1 MPDVTKTDV
10 KTGAVDPVGGAP
22 AVPPVESKSEKTR
35 SLWGDAWA
43 DLRRS
48 WIFIISSVL
57 IFFLL
62 LITFFPGWFTSAE
75 PILGDLSKHYLQKPK
90 LGDVGSADWLGYDQQ
105 GRSVYARVI
114 YGTRASIAVG
124 FGTTILVT
132 LVGSLMGMIAGY
144 FGGIVDSILSRL
156 TDVFFGIPFLLGTM
170 VVLNSFPDRTAWVVI
185 GALGFFGWTQISRV
199 MRGAV
204 ITTKQADYVQAA
216 KALGA
221 STPRIMFRHI
231 LPNTL
236 APVSSTWPAHR
247 AAGPRTAAE
256 EGEEEGPHA
265 AQQGVPRM
273 PLDRVGRVPPRCLPC
288 PDPVRPGP
296 GAAPWPWPPPPGRS
310 PKPPGARPG
319 CRSLHWLPQGEPSP
333 DSGPCRPEP
342 PAHCRIPRRPP
353 GDAAARGGPACPP
366 AGQRR
371 GCPPGCPG
379 HPRSSPPPWDNHP
392 PWDDPPLCPPLA
404 S

>member
-10 KTGAVDPVGGAP
+10 KTGAMDPVGGTP
-22 AVPPVESKSEKTR
+22 AVPPAVPKAEKTR

-48 WIFIISSVL
+48 WIFIVSSVL

-105 GRSVYARVI
+105 GRSVYARLI

-132 LVGSLMGMIAGY
+132 IVGSLVGMIAGY
-144 FGGIVDSILSRL
+144 FGGVVDSILSRL

-170 VVLNSFPDRTAWVVI
+170 VVLNSFPERTTWVVI

-204 ITTKQADYVQAA
+204 ITTKQSDYVQAA

-221 STPRIMFRHI
+221 STPRIMLRHI

-236 APVSSTWPAHR
+236 APVIVVATISL
-247 AAGPRTAAE
+247 GVYIAAE
-256 EGEEEGPHA
+256 ATLSFLGLGLSGVSWGNDISDGGNQIRVAQWIMLYPSIMLSITVLAFIMLGEA
-265 AQQGVPRM
+265 VRNA
-273 PLDRVGRVPPRCLPC
+273 LD
-288 PDPVRPGP
+288 
-296 GAAPWPWPPPPGRS
+296 
-310 PKPPGARPG
+310 PKMR
-319 CRSLHWLPQGEPSP
+319 
-333 DSGPCRPEP
+333 
-342 PAHCRIPRRPP
+342 
-353 GDAAARGGPACPP
+353 
-366 AGQRR
+366 
-371 GCPPGCPG
+371 
-379 HPRSSPPPWDNHP
+379 
-392 PWDDPPLCPPLA
+392 
-404 S
+404 